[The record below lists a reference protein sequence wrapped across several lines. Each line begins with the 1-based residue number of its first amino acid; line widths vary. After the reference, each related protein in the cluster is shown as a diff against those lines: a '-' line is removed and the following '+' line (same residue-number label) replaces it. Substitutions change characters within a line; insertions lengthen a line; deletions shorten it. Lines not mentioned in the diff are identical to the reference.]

1 MVLKN
6 KNIYNKQFIRLFSL
20 FFIICLTNI
29 NIVFSQS
36 SDDNRIK
43 TVVIDAGHG
52 GKDPGAHGPSGKEKD
67 VVLAI
72 ALKLGKYI
80 TENIPDVKVIYTRDT
95 DVFVELY
102 RRAKIANENHAD
114 LFISIH
120 ANSNPS
126 TKPYGFETYVMG
138 LHKTAGNLA
147 VAKRENS
154 VILKESDY
162 EKQYEGFDPNSPEA
176 NIIFSLYQNQYLAQS
191 LDFAA
196 LVQNQIRER
205 VRRYDRGVKQAGFLV
220 LWRTTMP
227 SVLIEVGFISNPDE
241 GKYITSDKGQDL
253 IASGIYRAFK
263 EYKQKYE
270 KNIEDNNV
278 VIEKDTPKI
287 HQNNNTKND
296 KIESNIYFTVQLS
309 TSSTKLDTKPQNFKG
324 LKNVYYIKSG
334 KYYKYFT
341 TKTQNYDKILKI
353 EKLAKQKYKD
363 AFIVAFD
370 GEKKISLKQ
379 AKKKLS
385 K

>member
-1 MVLKN
+1 MILKN
-6 KNIYNKQFIRLFSL
+6 KNIYNKQFIRIISL
-20 FFIICLTNI
+20 FLILCLTNI
-29 NIVFSQS
+29 NIVLSQT

-52 GKDPGAHGPSGKEKD
+52 GKDPGAHGSSGKEKD

-80 TENIPDVKVIYTRDT
+80 TDNIPDVKVIYTRDT

-126 TKPYGFETYVMG
+126 TKPYGVETYVMG

-154 VILKESDY
+154 VILKEADY
-162 EKQYEGFDPNSPEA
+162 QKQYDGFDPNSPEA

-191 LDFAA
+191 LDFAS
-196 LVQNQIRER
+196 LVQKQIREK

-227 SVLIEVGFISNPDE
+227 SVLIEVGFISNPEE
-241 GKYITSDKGQDL
+241 GKYITSEKGQDL

-270 KNIEDNNV
+270 KNIPDDDININDNAT
-278 VIEKDTPKI
+278 KDT
-287 HQNNNTKND
+287 TKTN
-296 KIESNIYFTVQLS
+296 KTNIYFSVQLS
-309 TSSTKLDTKPQNFKG
+309 TSSKKINTKPQNFKG
-324 LKNVYYIKSG
+324 LKDVYYKKSG
-334 KYYKYFT
+334 KFYKYYA
-341 TKTQNYDKILKI
+341 TKTKDYSKILEI
-353 EKLAKQKYKD
+353 EKIAKEKYKD
-363 AFIVAFD
+363 AFVVAFD
-370 GEKKISLKQ
+370 GDKKISVKQ
-379 AKKKLS
+379 AKKKIAVNN
-385 K
+385 